1 MDLFCPDTVN
11 NFYYWKQDKISG
23 RSRVGGRPPPL
34 IFRPNWGLK
43 KILCETTPP
52 YVRVLM
58 TRPPP
63 YLKVWIRHWGYK
75 LLLLIDCYKQVTCGE
90 WVKQRRPLSSSLHS
104 SFTLFRSA
112 KYFPR
117 GKGVGMLVVSLR
129 VFSGQNAIILS
140 CNHWATP
147 RLGGWGWGY
156 SHIKGVGMLVVSL
169 RVFSGQNA
177 IILSCNRWATPRL
190 VSFRGVIQNFQ
201 WASPPISYGSP
212 PQRDLP
218 KVGLLL
224 GYPLNWVVSFLQLVI
239 WMGPGHWCPKPRKF
253 GET

>member
-1 MDLFCPDTVN
+1 M
-11 NFYYWKQDKISG
+11 SG
-23 RSRVGGRPPPL
+23 SWWPG
-34 IFRPNWGLK
+34 
-43 KILCETTPP
+43 
-52 YVRVLM
+52 
-58 TRPPP
+58 PPP

-75 LLLLIDCYKQVTCGE
+75 LLLLIECYKQVTCGE

-117 GKGVGMLVVSLR
+117 GGGIFWGWGYSHMKGVGMLVVSLR
-129 VFSGQNAIILS
+129 VFSGQN
-140 CNHWATP
+140 T
-147 RLGGWGWGY
+147 
-156 SHIKGVGMLVVSL
+156 
-169 RVFSGQNA
+169 

-190 VSFRGVIQNFQ
+190 VSFRCVIQNFQ